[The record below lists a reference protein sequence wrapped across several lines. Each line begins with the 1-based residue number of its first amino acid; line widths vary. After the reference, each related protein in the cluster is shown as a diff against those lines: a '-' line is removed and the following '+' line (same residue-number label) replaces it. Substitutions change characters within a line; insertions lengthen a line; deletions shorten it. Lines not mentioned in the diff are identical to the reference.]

1 MTECPNCK
9 SLLRK
14 EIEKVYEIDDVK
26 YFDLRLE
33 CDACGFSK
41 PATVSRKNAVP
52 KAPDATTEMAASLKL
67 REYMPRR
74 KEGGEAKPR
83 VRIKG
88 ESLKK
93 MFSPIKHTKK
103 IFIYGGAVLLGL
115 AVEIG
120 GLYFES
126 YLRTIRADPL
136 VGFLISLLIFI
147 FGPILIVGSAVYYLT
162 GDRLKAI
169 LLGSIAVPLTI
180 ILLANLR
187 LEQWGL

>member
-1 MTECPNCK
+1 MTACPNCQ
-9 SLLRK
+9 SNLRK

-41 PATVSRKNAVP
+41 PATVSRKNLVP

-67 REYMPRR
+67 REYLPRR
-74 KEGGEAKPR
+74 KEGKEAKQS
-83 VRIKG
+83 VRIMG
-88 ESLKK
+88 ESLYK
-93 MFSPIKHTKK
+93 MFSPIKNSKNL
-103 IFIYGGAVLLGL
+103 IIYGGAVLLGL

-136 VGFLISLLIFI
+136 VGFLLSLLIFI
-147 FGPILIVGSAVYYLT
+147 FGPILIVGSAVYYMT

-169 LLGSIAVPLTI
+169 LLGSVAVPLTI
-180 ILLANLR
+180 IILANLR